1 MSALDW
7 IILVGSLVF
16 IVAYG
21 LWKGRGQND
30 LSKYIL
36 AGNQSRWYV
45 VAFSIMATQASAIT
59 FLSTPGQGY
68 VDGMRFVQI
77 YFGLPIAMV
86 ILCMTLVPM
95 YHRLKVYTAYE
106 FLEKRLDLKTRVFTS
121 VLFLIQR
128 GLAAGFTI
136 YAPALILSV
145 ILGWSIHVT
154 TLIMGALVIVYT
166 FAGGAKAVSHTQ
178 FHQMLI
184 ALGGMAIAFVVIVRL
199 IPDDVSFVDAVRVAG
214 KSGHLQSLDFSF
226 DLNNRYTI
234 WSGVLGGLFLS
245 LSYFGTDQSQVQRYL
260 GGRSTGESRIG
271 LLFNGLLKVPMQFF
285 ILFVGVMVFVFYQFT
300 SPPVFFNNAEVQ
312 SVLASD
318 KRGAYKDLEEKQ
330 ESLFLEKREETY
342 GMIRSMREGDEA
354 RTAQSQARVQ
364 ALRDSIKDVRKQAVG
379 VLKSNNPKMS
389 ESDTNYIFLTFVTRY
404 LPMGLLG
411 IVLAVIFAAA
421 MSSISAELTALSSTT
436 MVDVYRRLIK
446 KDGTDRHYLVM
457 SRVFTLAWG
466 VYALFSAQL
475 AGRMGSLIEAVNIIG
490 SLFYGTILGIFAM
503 AFYANRVGGT
513 AVFVGALLSEVLVVL
528 LYNTTEISFLW
539 FNAVGTIG
547 VVAFSFLAWALLPS
561 AAKAAHASKT
571 RK

>member
-7 IILVGSLVF
+7 TILVGSLVF

-106 FLEKRLDLKTRVFTS
+106 FLEKRLDLKTRVFTG

-154 TLIMGALVIVYT
+154 TLIMGVLVIVYT

-178 FHQMLI
+178 FHQMII
-184 ALGGMAIAFVVIVRL
+184 ALGGMAIAFVVIVWL

-214 KSGHLQSLDFSF
+214 KSGHLQSLDFSL

-300 SPPVFFNNAEVQ
+300 PPPVFFNNAEVQ

-318 KRGAYKDLEEKQ
+318 KRGAYQDLEEKQ
-330 ESLFLEKREETY
+330 ESLFLEKRAETY

-354 RTAQSQARVQ
+354 RTAQSQAKVK
-364 ALRDSIKDVRKQAVG
+364 ALRDSIKGVRTQAVG

-411 IVLAVIFAAA
+411 VVLAVIFAAA
-421 MSSISAELTALSSTT
+421 MSSISAEIDGAVLHHHGGRVPAPDQEGRHGPALPGH
-436 MVDVYRRLIK
+436 VQGI
-446 KDGTDRHYLVM
+446 HA
-457 SRVFTLAWG
+457 RVG

-513 AVFVGALLSEVLVVL
+513 AVFAGALLSEILVVF
-528 LYNTTEISFLW
+528 LYNATDISFLW

-547 VVAFSFLAWALLPS
+547 VIAFSFIAWALLPS
-561 AAKAAHASKT
+561 AAKTAKSA
-571 RK
+571 

>member
-7 IILVGSLVF
+7 AILAGSLLF
-16 IVAYG
+16 IVVYG
-21 LWKGRGQND
+21 LWKGRGQKD
-30 LSKYIL
+30 LNAYIL

-86 ILCMTLVPM
+86 ILCMTLVPL

-106 FLEKRLDLKTRVFTS
+106 FLEKRLDLKTRVLTS
-121 VLFLIQR
+121 FLFLIQR

-145 ILGWSIHVT
+145 ILGWSIHIT
-154 TLIMGALVIVYT
+154 TAIMGVLVIVYT
-166 FAGGAKAVSHTQ
+166 FTGGSKAVSHTQ

-184 ALGGMAIAFVVIVRL
+184 AMGGMVIAFVVILRL
-199 IPDDVSFVDAVRVAG
+199 IPEEVSFLDAVRVAG
-214 KSGHLQSLDFSF
+214 KSGRLDALDFSF

-271 LLFNGLLKVPMQFF
+271 LLFNGLLKVPMQYF

-300 SPPVFFNNAEVQ
+300 APPVFFNKAEVA

-318 KRGAYKDLEEKQ
+318 KAPAYQALETRQ
-330 ESLFLEKREETY
+330 EALFLEKREETF
-342 GMIRSMREGDEA
+342 GLIKAMREGDDGETDL
-354 RTAQSQARVQ
+354 RQARML
-364 ALRDSIKDVRKQAVG
+364 ALQDSLKAVRKEAVG
-379 VLKSNNPKMS
+379 VLKSHNPALA
-389 ESDTNYIFLTFVTRY
+389 ESDTNYIFLSFVTRY

-411 IVLAVIFAAA
+411 VVLAVIFAAA

-436 MVDVYRRLIK
+436 MVDVYRRMIK
-446 KDGTDRHYLVM
+446 KDGSDRHYLVM
-457 SRVFTLAWG
+457 SRLFTLAWG
-466 VYALFSAQL
+466 IYAVFSAQL
-475 AGRMGSLIEAVNIIG
+475 AGRMGSLIEAVNIVG
-490 SLFYGTILGIFAM
+490 SLFYGSILGIFVM
-503 AFYANRVGGT
+503 AFYAKRVGGT
-513 AVFVGALLSEVLVVL
+513 AVFFGALLSQGLVII
-528 LYNTTEISFLW
+528 LYNISSISFLW
-539 FNAVGTIG
+539 YNVLGTFG
-547 VVAFSFLAWALLPS
+547 VVIFATLLQSLPFGIFSRSPS
-561 AAKAAHASKT
+561 NPS
-571 RK
+571 

>member
-7 IILVGSLVF
+7 TILVGSLAF
-16 IVAYG
+16 IVLYG

-86 ILCMTLVPM
+86 LLCMTLVPM
-95 YHRLKVYTAYE
+95 YHRLKVFTAYE

-145 ILGWSIHVT
+145 ILGWSIHIT

-166 FAGGAKAVSHTQ
+166 FAGGSKAVSHTQ
-178 FHQMLI
+178 FHQMII

-234 WSGVLGGLFLS
+234 WSGMLGGLFLS

-312 SVLASD
+312 SVLASG
-318 KRGAYKDLEEKQ
+318 KRGAYQALEEKQ
-330 ESLFLEKREETY
+330 ESLFLEKRAETY
-342 GMIRSMREGDEA
+342 GMIKSMRSGDEA

-411 IVLAVIFAAA
+411 SRACGHFRGGHVLDIRRIDGVVLHHHGGRVPAPDQEGRHG
-421 MSSISAELTALSSTT
+421 SALP
-436 MVDVYRRLIK
+436 
-446 KDGTDRHYLVM
+446 RHVPD
-457 SRVFTLAWG
+457 FHP
-466 VYALFSAQL
+466 
-475 AGRMGSLIEAVNIIG
+475 
-490 SLFYGTILGIFAM
+490 
-503 AFYANRVGGT
+503 RVGGLR
-513 AVFVGALLSEVLVVL
+513 AVLRPAGGTHGIPDRGREHHRIAFLRHHPGDFRHGFLREPGRRHGGVRGRLAVRGPGRGPVQHHIHFVSLVQRRGHDRRGRLFLSR
-528 LYNTTEISFLW
+528 
-539 FNAVGTIG
+539 VGPDSRG
-547 VVAFSFLAWALLPS
+547 GKVGQDG
-561 AAKAAHASKT
+561 
-571 RK
+571 